1 MSIRGAFSAA
11 TRSVCLAT
19 LGAAVAVTCRA
30 PSGQSQGVATPRVE
44 PSNLGLPEAGARA
57 SDGGVNDGTI
67 APENPEEV
75 PIERLIVEAAAY
87 FGRRVTTAG
96 WVVSCDAPINCKMIK
111 CGSCTPCTGRSV
123 FVPPGTVGMPACEGN
138 ANSLIIMDPQ
148 TLNKYLCHD
157 LGCENNCER
166 VCPFPKETPVRLTGT
181 IQRAATP
188 QIVVANEQFVFVP
201 DPPPG
206 TSGN

>member
-11 TRSVCLAT
+11 TRSVWLAT
-19 LGAAVAVTCRA
+19 LGAAMAVTCRA

-44 PSNLGLPEAGARA
+44 PGDDGLPEAGLRA
-57 SDGGVNDGTI
+57 ADGSVNDATS

-96 WVVSCDAPINCKMIK
+96 WVVSCDAPISCKMIK
-111 CGSCTPCTGRSV
+111 CGSCGSCTSRAV
-123 FVPPGTVGMPACEGN
+123 FVPPGTVGMPPCERN
-138 ANSLIIMDPQ
+138 ESSLIIMDPQ
-148 TLNKYLCHD
+148 TLNEFLCHD
-157 LGCENNCER
+157 FDCQNNCER
-166 VCPFPKETPVRLTGT
+166 VCPFPKEAPVRLTGT
-181 IQRAATP
+181 IQRATTP
-188 QIVVANEQFVFVP
+188 QIVVANEQYVFVP
-201 DPPPG
+201 DLPPG